1 MSTWTTEDRIE
12 AQKMIPAMRNAHAT
26 HVDFGFLRGII
37 SNNPNFMPSNIDM
50 VLERKGSFL
59 FGEWKREDEEIKTG
73 QKILLKELAWIHR
86 VILIT
91 GYVDT
96 EPYITLIQEVL
107 PTNGNLKVVGK
118 STADLI
124 KYIQDWY
131 KDAEEDNDYLS
142 LHS

>member
-1 MSTWTTEDRIE
+1 
-12 AQKMIPAMRNAHAT
+12 MIPAMRETIVPAMRNAHAT

-50 VLERKGSFL
+50 VLERKGMFL

-86 VILIT
+86 VLLIT

-96 EPYITLIQEVL
+96 QPHIVLIQQVL
-107 PTNGNLKVVGK
+107 PNGTLKVVGK
-118 STADLI
+118 SVADLI

-131 KDAEEDNDYLS
+131 KDAEEND
-142 LHS
+142 

>member
-1 MSTWTTEDRIE
+1 
-12 AQKMIPAMRNAHAT
+12 MIPAMRETIVPAMRNAHAT

-37 SNNPNFMPSNIDM
+37 RDNPNFMPSNIDM
-50 VLERKGSFL
+50 VLERKGMFL

-86 VILIT
+86 VLLIT

-96 EPYITLIQEVL
+96 QPHIVLIQQVL
-107 PTNGNLKVVGK
+107 PNGTLKVVGK
-118 STADLI
+118 SVADLI

-131 KDAEEDNDYLS
+131 KDAEEND
-142 LHS
+142 

>member
-1 MSTWTTEDRIE
+1 V
-12 AQKMIPAMRNAHAT
+12 IPAMRNAHAT

-37 SNNPNFMPSNIDM
+37 RDNPNFMPSNIDM

-86 VILIT
+86 VLLIT

-96 EPYITLIQEVL
+96 QPHITLIQEVL
-107 PTNGNLKVVGK
+107 PTTGNLKVVGK
-118 STADLI
+118 SPADLI
-124 KYIQDWY
+124 KYIQNWY
-131 KDAEEDNDYLS
+131 KDAESYD
-142 LHS
+142 

>member
-1 MSTWTTEDRIE
+1 
-12 AQKMIPAMRNAHAT
+12 MIPAMRNAHAT

-86 VILIT
+86 VLLIT

-96 EPYITLIQEVL
+96 EPHITLIQEVL
-107 PTNGNLKVVGK
+107 PTTGNLKVVGK
-118 STADLI
+118 SSADLI

-131 KDAEEDNDYLS
+131 KEAENDADYLA

>member
-1 MSTWTTEDRIE
+1 
-12 AQKMIPAMRNAHAT
+12 MRNTHAT

-37 SNNPNFMPSNIDM
+37 SSNPKFMPSNIDM

-96 EPYITLIQEVL
+96 EPHITLIQEVL
-107 PTNGNLKVVGK
+107 PTTGNLKVIGK
-118 STADLI
+118 STDDLI

-131 KDAEEDNDYLS
+131 KEAEENDDYFA
-142 LHS
+142 LHC

>member
-1 MSTWTTEDRIE
+1 
-12 AQKMIPAMRNAHAT
+12 MIPAMRNAHAT

-37 SNNPNFMPSNIDM
+37 RDNPNFMPSNIDM

-86 VILIT
+86 VLLIT

-96 EPYITLIQEVL
+96 QPHISLIQEVL
-107 PTNGNLKVVGK
+107 TNGNLKVVGK
-118 STADLI
+118 SPADLI

-131 KDAEEDNDYLS
+131 KDAESYD
-142 LHS
+142 

>member
-1 MSTWTTEDRIE
+1 
-12 AQKMIPAMRNAHAT
+12 MIPAMRNAHAT

-50 VLERKGSFL
+50 VLERKGMFL

-86 VILIT
+86 VLLIT

-96 EPYITLIQEVL
+96 QPHIVLIQQVL
-107 PTNGNLKVVGK
+107 PNGTLKVVGK
-118 STADLI
+118 SVADLI

-131 KDAEEDNDYLS
+131 KDAEEND
-142 LHS
+142 

>member
-1 MSTWTTEDRIE
+1 MILSN
-12 AQKMIPAMRNAHAT
+12 KVMIPAMRNAHAT

-37 SNNPNFMPSNIDM
+37 RDNPNFMPSNIDM

-73 QKILLKELAWIHR
+73 QKMLLKELAWIHR
-86 VILIT
+86 VLLIT

-96 EPYITLIQEVL
+96 QPHISLIQQVL
-107 PTNGNLKVVGK
+107 PNGNLKVVGK
-118 STADLI
+118 SVADLI

-131 KDAEEDNDYLS
+131 KDAEHND
-142 LHS
+142 

>member
-1 MSTWTTEDRIE
+1 
-12 AQKMIPAMRNAHAT
+12 MIPAMRNAHAT

-37 SNNPNFMPSNIDM
+37 RDNPNFMPSNIDM

-86 VILIT
+86 VLLIT

-96 EPYITLIQEVL
+96 QPHITLIQEVL
-107 PTNGNLKVVGK
+107 PTTGNLKVVGK
-118 STADLI
+118 SPADLI
-124 KYIQDWY
+124 KYIQNWY
-131 KDAEEDNDYLS
+131 KDAESYD
-142 LHS
+142 

>member
-1 MSTWTTEDRIE
+1 
-12 AQKMIPAMRNAHAT
+12 MIPAMRNPNAG

-37 SNNPNFMPSNIDM
+37 SSNPNFMPSNIDM

-59 FGEWKREDEEIKTG
+59 FGEWKRDGEDIKTG
-73 QKILLKELAWIHR
+73 QKILLKELACLHKVLI
-86 VILIT
+86 IT

-96 EPYITLIQEVL
+96 EPHIQLIQEVS
-107 PTNGNLKVVGK
+107 PITGNLKTVGK

-131 KDAEEDNDYLS
+131 KDAEEEYDYLS